1 MKPIDVGV
9 IGPGWCGGLR
19 AQACAESALVNRV
32 HLAETRPDRLA
43 EVAALT
49 SAATAT
55 DDYRDLLDNPD
66 ISAIIVSS
74 TPEDTHYTFTKAALL
89 AGKHVLVEK
98 PLCETLEE
106 AGELIEL
113 ASATGLKLTVG
124 YSQRF
129 NPRMAYARKSLREG
143 TIGAPVMCLVSRHLP
158 ATIGSKIAGRT
169 KLSLAVMEASHDID
183 FLLWC
188 LHPRKPVRVFSQV
201 AGGYMNERFPGHD
214 DHQWIL
220 VTMDDGTSL
229 AIGAGC
235 TIPEAYPHYCHTMVE
250 LVGTQGMLSVDDSH
264 REVAINSRQAGVMF
278 PMSSMPG
285 EQVDHLWAGPMAA
298 ETLFFV
304 DCVLRDRP
312 VLVTAE
318 EARVVMEVHD
328 AADLSVERGLP
339 VSLEAAAAPA

>member
-9 IGPGWCGGLR
+9 IGPGWCGGIR
-19 AQACAESALVNRV
+19 AQACAESALVHRV
-32 HLAETRPDRLA
+32 HLAETRPERLR
-43 EVAALT
+43 EVAELT
-49 SAATAT
+49 DAATAT
-55 DDYRDLLDNPD
+55 DDYRELLDNPD
-66 ISAIIVSS
+66 IDAIIVSS

-98 PLCETLEE
+98 PLCETLDE
-106 AGELIEL
+106 ADELIEIAN
-113 ASATGLKLTVG
+113 ASGLKLTVG

-129 NPRMAYARKSLREG
+129 NPRMAYARKCLREG
-143 TIGAPVMCLVSRHLP
+143 SIGAPVMGLVSRHLP
-158 ATIGSKIAGRT
+158 SSIGSKIAGRT
-169 KLSLAVMEASHDID
+169 KLSLAVMEAAHDID

-235 TIPEAYPHYCHTMVE
+235 TIPEAYPHYCHTTVE

-264 REVAINSRQAGVMF
+264 REVAINSRISGVQF

-285 EQVDHLWAGPMAA
+285 EQVDHVWAGPMAA

-318 EARVVMEVHD
+318 EARLVMEVHD
-328 AADLSVERGLP
+328 AADRSVEAGTP
-339 VSLEAAAAPA
+339 VSLTAVAA